1 MLDVSFD
8 FSIEVGFEGAVDL
21 VKNGVDSWADV
32 IKSEVGFF
40 FNMPF

>member
-8 FSIEVGFEGAVDL
+8 FSFEFDFEGAVDL
-21 VKNGVDSWADV
+21 VKNGVDSWAEV

-40 FNMPF
+40 FNKLF